1 MSAQPTPLLLESP
14 SGLRVQ
20 LNANGSVRRIDHGDI
35 LLNLFLGSEM
45 EGGPA
50 NLYLRRHAARIEWI
64 PLLGP
69 RSPAVMRFDERG
81 FVAHGEWQ
89 RIRFQISLVLAS
101 SARAWFWHVAIENIG
116 LARQTV
122 DLIHAQ
128 GLALAHYGAVRLNE
142 YYVSHYIDYAPL
154 VHPERGTALAVRQNL
169 AMSGLHPWALMGSLG
184 RCVSFATDALQL
196 YAMGSRSGDGPALL
210 RSKMLP
216 GRRLQHEHSM
226 AVLQDARVRL
236 EPGAR
241 ITRGFFGF
249 FLPDHEGPSSAE
261 DLALVDRVLALPEAA
276 AKQSDGDDGSEE
288 PPASTLFSSRPCL
301 ACRDLGERRI
311 RALFGGDMREVER
324 EGGRVHSFFT
334 GASRHVVLRAKEL
347 GVLRPHGLI
356 LRTGDRLVPDEAS
369 LTSTVW
375 MAGVFHS
382 LATQGHVSIN
392 RFLSTTHS
400 YLGLFRS
407 HGQRVFVEL
416 EDGWHLLDVPSAFEM
431 TPSGARWIYQHAG
444 GRIQVRS
451 WAAVERH
458 ELWLSLEVLAG
469 PPCRFLVSHNVA
481 VNGDDGA
488 DAFPLDTTSDAEGFV
503 VRFAPDSD
511 LGQRFPDGSFRIDPG
526 PGTRIARWGH
536 DELLFEDGR
545 SRSQPFLVLVTES
558 ATSAALRITGGL
570 LAAGAAPF
578 APADP
583 AFDDRRSDGFWRS
596 ITGQLELRPV
606 AGHPPAGDMSRL
618 GEIVPWFTHDA
629 LIHHLAPRGLEQYSG
644 GGWGTRDVCQGPA
657 ELLLSLGQF
666 EPVRDLLLR
675 LYRNQN
681 PDGDWPQWFMF
692 FARERTVRAEE
703 SHGDIVFWPVL
714 ALARYLTASEDASLL
729 DKRIPYFDAC
739 GADHAERAS
748 LWGHVERALAA
759 MAQRVVAGTRLAA
772 YGHGDWNDSFQPAD
786 PSMRERLCSAWT
798 VTLQY
803 QTLTALAAALRRVGR
818 TEPCAAL
825 DESANAVRDDFQ
837 RLLVGDGVLPGF
849 AYFHPD
855 GSMERWL
862 HPSDASTGIRYRLLP
877 MIHAILADL
886 LSPAQAQAHVA
897 LIREHLL
904 GPDGARLFDRPPRYQ
919 GGLQQRFQRAESS
932 SFFGREIGIMYTH
945 AHLRYAEAMAHW
957 GDADALFLALRQAN
971 PIGLRAVVRSAR
983 PRQANCYASSSD
995 GCFADRYEADAHYQD
1010 LLAGAVPVECG
1021 WRVYSSGAG
1030 IAVRL
1035 IRECLLGVRQGRSRL
1050 IIDPVLPES
1059 LDGLRARF
1067 ELAGRD
1073 VEIVYRTG
1081 APGCGPTSLALNG
1094 RPLAFEREH
1103 NPYRTGGAEV
1113 SMDVFSGR
1121 LREGRNQ
1128 LVVELR

>member
-1 MSAQPTPLLLESP
+1 VSALPRLLESP

-50 NLYLRRHAARIEWI
+50 NLYLRRHAGRIEWT

-81 FVAHGEWQ
+81 FGAHGEWQ
-89 RIRFQISLVLAS
+89 GIRFRMSLVLAS
-101 SARAWFWHVAIENIG
+101 SAPAWFWHVAIENIG
-116 LARQTV
+116 PARQTV

-128 GLALAHYGAVRLNE
+128 DLALAHYGAVRLNE
-142 YYVSHYIDYAPL
+142 YYVSQYVDYTPL

-169 AMSGLHPWALMGSLG
+169 AMGGLHPWALMGSLG

-196 YAMGSRSGDGPALL
+196 HAMGSRSGDGPASL

-241 ITRGFFGF
+241 ITRGFFGL
-249 FLPDHEGPSSAE
+249 FLPDHERPSSAE
-261 DLALVDRVLALPEAA
+261 DLARVDGVLALPEAA
-276 AKQSDGDDGSEE
+276 ARESDGRDGSPEA

-301 ACRDLGERRI
+301 GCRDLGERKI
-311 RALFGGDMREVER
+311 RALFGRDMREVER
-324 EGGRVHSFFT
+324 AGARVQSFFT

-347 GVLRPHGLI
+347 SVLRPHGLL
-356 LRTGDRLVPDEAS
+356 LRTGERLVPDEAS
-369 LTSTVW
+369 LTSTAW

-392 RFLSTTHS
+392 RFLSTTHG

-416 EDGWHLLDVPSAFEM
+416 EDGWHLLDIPSAFEM
-431 TPSGARWIYQHAG
+431 TPSGARWIYQHAL
-444 GRIQVRS
+444 GRIQARS
-451 WAAVERH
+451 WAPVDRH

-469 PPCRFLVSHNVA
+469 PPCRFLVSHHVA
-481 VNGDDGA
+481 VNGDDGV
-488 DAFPLDTTSDAEGFV
+488 DALPLDTTSDGEGVV
-503 VRFAPDSD
+503 VRLAPDSD
-511 LGQRFPDGSFRIDPG
+511 LGRRFPDGSFRIDPG
-526 PGTRIARWGH
+526 PGTRIARWGR

-558 ATSAALRITGGL
+558 ATSAAFRITGGL
-570 LAAGAAPF
+570 LAAGAAPS

-583 AFDDRRSDGFWRS
+583 GFDDRRADGFWRTM
-596 ITGQLELRPV
+596 TGKLELRPV
-606 AGHPPAGDMSRL
+606 ADHPAAVDVSRL

-644 GGWGTRDVCQGPA
+644 GGWGARDVCQGPV

-692 FARERTVRAEE
+692 FERERGIRPEE

-714 ALARYLTASEDASLL
+714 ALARYLTASGDAGLL
-729 DKRIPYFDAC
+729 DKRIPFFDAR
-739 GADHAERAS
+739 GEGDAERTT
-748 LWGHVERALAA
+748 LWEHVERALEA

-772 YGHGDWNDSFQPAD
+772 YGNGDWNDSFQPAD

-818 TEPCAAL
+818 TGPCAAL
-825 DESANAVRDDFQ
+825 DESASGVREDFQ

-849 AYFHPD
+849 AYFNPD
-855 GSMERWL
+855 GTMERWL
-862 HPSDASTGIRYRLLP
+862 HPSDESTGIHYRLLP
-877 MIHAILADL
+877 MIHAILTDL
-886 LSPAQAQAHVA
+886 LSPAQARAHVA
-897 LIREHLL
+897 LIRDHLL
-904 GPDGARLFDRPPRYQ
+904 GPDGARLFDRPPRYR

-957 GDADALFLALRQAN
+957 GDAEAFFLALRQAN
-971 PIGLRAVVRSAR
+971 PVGLREVVRSAR

-1030 IAVRL
+1030 IAVRV
-1035 IRECLLGVRQGRSRL
+1035 IRECLLGVRQARSRL
-1050 IIDPVLPES
+1050 ILDPVLPRS
-1059 LDGLRARF
+1059 LDGLRARS
-1067 ELAGRD
+1067 ELAGHD
-1073 VEIVYRTG
+1073 VDLVYRTG
-1081 APGCGPTSLALNG
+1081 PLGCGPTSLVLNG

-1113 SMDVFSGR
+1113 KMEAFREG
-1121 LREGRNQ
+1121 LGEGRNQ
-1128 LVVELR
+1128 LLVELG

>member
-1 MSAQPTPLLLESP
+1 MDESTR
-14 SGLRVQ
+14 SSR
-20 LNANGSVRRIDHGDI
+20 ARAATSC
-35 LLNLFLGSEM
+35 SE
-45 EGGPA
+45 
-50 NLYLRRHAARIEWI
+50 
-64 PLLGP
+64 P
-69 RSPAVMRFDERG
+69 RS
-81 FVAHGEWQ
+81 
-89 RIRFQISLVLAS
+89 
-101 SARAWFWHVAIENIG
+101 
-116 LARQTV
+116 
-122 DLIHAQ
+122 
-128 GLALAHYGAVRLNE
+128 
-142 YYVSHYIDYAPL
+142 
-154 VHPERGTALAVRQNL
+154 
-169 AMSGLHPWALMGSLG
+169 
-184 RCVSFATDALQL
+184 C
-196 YAMGSRSGDGPALL
+196 
-210 RSKMLP
+210 
-216 GRRLQHEHSM
+216 
-226 AVLQDARVRL
+226 
-236 EPGAR
+236 
-241 ITRGFFGF
+241 
-249 FLPDHEGPSSAE
+249 
-261 DLALVDRVLALPEAA
+261 
-276 AKQSDGDDGSEE
+276 
-288 PPASTLFSSRPCL
+288 
-301 ACRDLGERRI
+301 
-311 RALFGGDMREVER
+311 
-324 EGGRVHSFFT
+324 
-334 GASRHVVLRAKEL
+334 

-356 LRTGDRLVPDEAS
+356 IRTGDRLVPDEAS

-392 RFLSTTHS
+392 RFLSTTHG

-444 GRIQVRS
+444 GRIQARS
-451 WAAVERH
+451 WAPVDRH

-469 PPCRFLVSHNVA
+469 PPCRFLVSHHVA
-481 VNGDDGA
+481 VNGDDGV
-488 DAFPLDTTSDAEGFV
+488 DALPVETTSDGEGLA
-503 VRFAPDSD
+503 VRLAPDSD
-511 LGQRFPDGSFRIDPG
+511 LGRRFPDGSFRIDPG
-526 PGTRIARWGH
+526 PGTRIARWGG

-558 ATSAALRITGGL
+558 ATSATLRITGGL

-583 AFDDRRSDGFWRS
+583 AFDDRRGRWILAVDDRE
-596 ITGQLELRPV
+596 LELEPV
-606 AGHPPAGDMSRL
+606 AGRPPAGDVSRL

-657 ELLLSLGQF
+657 ELLLSLGRF

-692 FARERTVRAEE
+692 FERERSIRPEE

-714 ALARYLTASEDASLL
+714 ALARYLTASEDAGLL
-729 DKRIPYFDAC
+729 DKRIPFFDAR
-739 GADHAERAS
+739 GEDARRAGE

-759 MAQRVVAGTRLAA
+759 IAQRVVAGTRLAA
-772 YGHGDWNDSFQPAD
+772 YGHGDWNDSLQPAD

-818 TEPCAAL
+818 AGPCAAL
-825 DESANAVRDDFQ
+825 DESANGVRDDFQ

-886 LSPAQAQAHVA
+886 LSPSRRAAHVA

-945 AHLRYAEAMAHW
+945 AHEGNLVKDLKEDFQVLEDGKAR
-957 GDADALFLALRQAN
+957 
-971 PIGLRAVVRSAR
+971 RSAR
-983 PRQANCYASSSD
+983 SRRWTFRSARRSSVVYGHAFRAGRQD
-995 GCFADRYEADAHYQD
+995 ERY
-1010 LLAGAVPVECG
+1010 
-1021 WRVYSSGAG
+1021 
-1030 IAVRL
+1030 AVRRAGL
-1035 IRECLLGVRQGRSRL
+1035 RNGGGRS
-1050 IIDPVLPES
+1050 PHE
-1059 LDGLRARF
+1059 LRSDAARQSGGAAVRRTS
-1067 ELAGRD
+1067 AGRQRSHGGD
-1073 VEIVYRTG
+1073 SHLRTDRWRPGVHEQTAAAGGDRQDARPQVEH
-1081 APGCGPTSLALNG
+1081 
-1094 RPLAFEREH
+1094 RPRSTEQTV
-1103 NPYRTGGAEV
+1103 PYRTRDMRQTGDPLNDPEDSERAFNARNTLITLRNVADWFASVRGRRKAILFV
-1113 SMDVFSGR
+1113 SEDRSTSTI
-1121 LREGRNQ
+1121 
-1128 LVVELR
+1128 